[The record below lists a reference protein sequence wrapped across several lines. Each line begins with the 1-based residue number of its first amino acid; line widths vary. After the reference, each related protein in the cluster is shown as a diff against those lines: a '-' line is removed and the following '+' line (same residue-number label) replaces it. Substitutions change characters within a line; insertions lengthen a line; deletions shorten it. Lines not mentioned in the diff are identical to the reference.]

1 MTATEIPFTA
11 LFLEPDSAPLPPH
24 KYTPSHS
31 APTERFPSPKPT
43 RTPPS
48 RFACS
53 SSTKSRRS
61 GPARST
67 RSPTAPSP
75 FAACSAPETTHCPP
89 TPLPTGS
96 GSPAPGTPLT
106 VSSTPPSPVWFR
118 DHAAYCGMA
127 MTAQGGLLAIF
138 AKLGA
143 RPDRRPVTNRPL
155 AAAQPL
161 HSRLASRPGSASA
174 DVRHSETRRRRGRH
188 LRRGRNRLHPRRG
201 RKNRGE
207 PIAASAILKKFFRI

>member
-53 SSTKSRRS
+53 SLTKSRRS

-138 AKLGA
+138 AQLGA
-143 RPDRRPVTNRPL
+143 RPDRRPVTNRPWPL
-155 AAAQPL
+155 PNHSIPVWHPARGQHLPMCVTLKPPAA
-161 HSRLASRPGSASA
+161 RPPPTTW
-174 DVRHSETRRRRGRH
+174 SEPPPSSKRAKK
-188 LRRGRNRLHPRRG
+188 PR
-201 RKNRGE
+201 
-207 PIAASAILKKFFRI
+207 